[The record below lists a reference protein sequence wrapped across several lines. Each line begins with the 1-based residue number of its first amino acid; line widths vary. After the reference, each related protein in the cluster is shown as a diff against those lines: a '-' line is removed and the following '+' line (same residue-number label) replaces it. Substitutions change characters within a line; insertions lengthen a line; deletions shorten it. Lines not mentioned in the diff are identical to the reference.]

1 MSNTSSA
8 LASLAMLVATLI
20 TTGVHHI
27 FRLGPGLILPSALG
41 VAIPV
46 VLWVL
51 YARTG
56 QSELLWTY
64 AAYAALVV
72 FWFGFLD
79 GFLALAAAD
88 RVALAHVDRVVL
100 EAFTAGIARCEEGE
114 ARDLLQDVCTLY
126 ALTTIEDDLAW
137 FMGHNRLSIP
147 RAKEVTQLLNA
158 QCEKL
163 RPHTEPLVEGFG
175 VAWGAL
181 KIPILTDYDS

>member
-79 GFLALAAAD
+79 GFLDHVAKAAGLD
-88 RVALAHVDRVVL
+88 NITFLP
-100 EAFTAGIARCEEGE
+100 GARRRSSG
-114 ARDLLQDVCTLY
+114 
-126 ALTTIEDDLAW
+126 
-137 FMGHNRLSIP
+137 P
-147 RAKEVTQLLNA
+147 R
-158 QCEKL
+158 CSSGPS
-163 RPHTEPLVEGFG
+163 PHRRRSTSGLV
-175 VAWGAL
+175 
-181 KIPILTDYDS
+181 S